1 MAKKKIGIGTIEINK
16 KFVDFDEASKYAK
29 RLRSF
34 ISYTCK
40 KNNYQASVMTV
51 VSNLK
56 KEVSKSK
63 YIHNGKRG
71 RPKRELVINEM
82 VANNWYKGNYHTDWH
97 IHILIVSKPS
107 FTLRN
112 LIKDYV
118 DKNWCEISNIYEK
131 EKFDISMLGKKK
143 VYKKT
148 CNIKIADYFID
159 QSAEIRFVNCN
170 CSKEKDFDYSLK
182 DYYREYMKSYSNK
195 IKLINKQRLKPMSE
209 EKYLKKLEKI
219 ESPFKIIED
228 YFYSITKEQE
238 EKEQKEYMEKVRLY
252 KISENYNKVQNI
264 SIRDRFEETYY

>member
-16 KFVDFDEASKYAK
+16 KFVDFNEASKYAK

-34 ISYTCK
+34 INYTCK

-118 DKNWCEISNIYEK
+118 DKNWCEIPNIHEK
-131 EKFDISMLGKKK
+131 KNLILASLVKRK
-143 VYKKT
+143 Y
-148 CNIKIADYFID
+148 IKRLVI
-159 QSAEIRFVNCN
+159 
-170 CSKEKDFDYSLK
+170 LK
-182 DYYREYMKSYSNK
+182 
-195 IKLINKQRLKPMSE
+195 
-209 EKYLKKLEKI
+209 
-219 ESPFKIIED
+219 
-228 YFYSITKEQE
+228 
-238 EKEQKEYMEKVRLY
+238 
-252 KISENYNKVQNI
+252 
-264 SIRDRFEETYY
+264 